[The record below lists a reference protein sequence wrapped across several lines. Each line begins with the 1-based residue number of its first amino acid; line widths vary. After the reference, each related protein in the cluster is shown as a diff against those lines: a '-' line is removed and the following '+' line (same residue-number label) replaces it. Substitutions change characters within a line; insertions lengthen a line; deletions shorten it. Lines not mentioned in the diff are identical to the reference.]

1 MVFQVYAILSRA
13 AAGSASDHP
22 PSYAS
27 VALAGVGTGA
37 LQTLVLSPVELVKI
51 RLQVD
56 AAAGHGPRHP
66 EEGRPTSARTSTRGS
81 ACMRPAGEDESL
93 GTMLVAGG
101 LLPARRGQVQAAGAG
116 ADVVVEVPWCGP
128 LLPEERPGGRAPR
141 AVARPGHRRRSR
153 HLLGVRAGAAVPG
166 RHRKQRRLRTE
177 PRLS

>member
-13 AAGSASDHP
+13 AA
-22 PSYAS
+22 
-27 VALAGVGTGA
+27 
-37 LQTLVLSPVELVKI
+37 
-51 RLQVD
+51 
-56 AAAGHGPRHP
+56 
-66 EEGRPTSARTSTRGS
+66 GS

-153 HLLGVRAGAAVPG
+153 LRRQRRHLLGVRAGAAVPG
-166 RHRKQRRLRTE
+166 RHRKGRRPEATE
-177 PRLS
+177 N